1 MATLCSAGSPNRFPL
16 SAGAETLTSIN
27 RPAKALLEA
36 SCAKP
41 VAANEIAQTRAN
53 MNLVSLRDGIDVV
66 PFKVDSSLHSHT
78 IIDRP

>member
-1 MATLCSAGSPNRFPL
+1 MAKLCSAGSPKRFPL
-16 SAGAETLTSIN
+16 SAGAETLTSTN
-27 RPAKALLEA
+27 RPADALLVA

-53 MNLVSLRDGIDVV
+53 MNLVSLRDGIYAV